1 VTAYVIR
8 RLLQSVLVLFG
19 VTSLVY
25 FILFQTGDPTFLS
38 VSTDATQ
45 AEVERVRHQLG
56 FDRPWYV
63 QYAEFLGKAA
73 RGDFGTSLRQGL
85 PVTQIVLERLPASL
99 ELVSAAIVIALAV
112 AFPIGIISATRRNS
126 LWDQASTLG
135 AMLGQSVPSFFLGI
149 MLLFVFGGMLNW
161 FPIGGRGQGG
171 PADELKHLILPALT
185 LSAFSMARNARL
197 VRSSLL
203 ETLGLEYVTVAWA
216 KGLAERA
223 VVLRHAL
230 RNALIPVVT
239 LVGLEFGVLLGG
251 AVITETVFAW
261 PGVGSLVVRAIGQKD
276 FPVVVG
282 CVTMLA
288 VVFVSI
294 NLLIDLL
301 YGYLDPRVRTAS

>member
-1 VTAYVIR
+1 MGTYVIR
-8 RLLQSVLVLFG
+8 RLLQSVLVLVG
-19 VTSLVY
+19 VTFLVY

-38 VSTDATQ
+38 VSTDASQ
-45 AEVERVRHQLG
+45 QEVERVRHLLG

-63 QYAEFLGKAA
+63 QYAEFLAKAVQ
-73 RGDFGTSLRQGL
+73 GNFGTSLRQGL
-85 PVTQIVLERLPASL
+85 PVTSIVLERLPATL
-99 ELVSAAIVIALAV
+99 ELTLAAMLISLCISFPAGIVSA
-112 AFPIGIISATRRNS
+112 THRNS
-126 LWDQASTLG
+126 IWDQAAMFG
-135 AMLGQSVPSFFLGI
+135 AVLGQSAPTFFLGI

-161 FPIGGRGQGG
+161 FPIGGRGQTGAG
-171 PADELKHLILPALT
+171 DELRHLVLPALT
-185 LSAFSMARNARL
+185 LGTFSMARNARL

-203 ETLGLEYVTVAWA
+203 ETLGLDYVTVAWS
-216 KGLAERA
+216 KGLSQWT

-230 RNALIPVVT
+230 RNALIPLVT
-239 LVGLEFGVLLGG
+239 VIGLEFGALLGG
-251 AVITETVFAW
+251 AIITETVFAW

-301 YGYLDPRVRTAS
+301 YGYLDPRVHRA

>member
-1 VTAYVIR
+1 MGTYVVR
-8 RLLQSVLVLFG
+8 RLLQSVLVLVG
-19 VTSLVY
+19 VTLLVY

-38 VSTDATQ
+38 VSTDASQ
-45 AEVERVRHQLG
+45 QEVERVRHLLG

-63 QYAEFLGKAA
+63 QYAEFLGKAV

-85 PVTQIVLERLPASL
+85 PVTSIVLERMPATL
-99 ELVSAAIVIALAV
+99 ELALSALLISLTVALPVGIVSAA
-112 AFPIGIISATRRNS
+112 RRNS
-126 LWDQASTLG
+126 VWDQASMLG
-135 AMLGQSVPSFFLGI
+135 AVLGQSAPTFFLGI

-171 PADELKHLILPALT
+171 PGDELRHLVLPAIT
-185 LSAFSMARNARL
+185 LGTFSMARNARL

-203 ETLGLEYVTVAWA
+203 ETLGLEYVTVAWS
-216 KGLAERA
+216 KGLSEHA
-223 VVLRHAL
+223 VVLRHAF
-230 RNALIPVVT
+230 RNALIPIVT
-239 LVGLEFGVLLGG
+239 LIGLDFGALLGG

-288 VVFVSI
+288 VVFVAV
-294 NLLIDLL
+294 NLLTDVL
-301 YGYLDPRVRTAS
+301 YGYLDPRVRRA

>member
-1 VTAYVIR
+1 MTTYIIR
-8 RLLQSVLVLFG
+8 RLLQSVLVVFG
-19 VTSLVY
+19 VTFLVY
-25 FILFQTGDPTFLS
+25 MILFQTGDPTFLS

-45 AEVERVRHQLG
+45 EEVERVRRMLG

-63 QYAEFLGKAA
+63 QYAEFLGKAV

-85 PVTQIVLERLPASL
+85 PVTQIVLERLPATL
-99 ELVSAAIVIALAV
+99 ELTLAAILISLAV
-112 AFPIGIISATRRNS
+112 AFPVGIVSATRRNS
-126 LWDQASTLG
+126 ALDQASMFG
-135 AMLGQSVPSFFLGI
+135 AMLGQSAPTFFLGI
-149 MLLFVFGGMLNW
+149 MLLFIFGGMLNW
-161 FPIGGRGQGG
+161 FPIGGRGGG
-171 PADELKHLILPALT
+171 GLADELRHLALPALT
-185 LSAFSMARNARL
+185 LGTFSMARNARL

-203 ETLGLEYVTVAWA
+203 ETLGLEYVMVAWA
-216 KGLAERA
+216 KGLAERT

-239 LVGLEFGVLLGG
+239 LVGLEFGALLGG

-288 VVFVSI
+288 IVFVTI
-294 NLLIDLL
+294 NLLVDLL
-301 YGYLDPRVRTAS
+301 YGYLDPRVRRA